1 MNKRATGRRSKI
13 ERRSVR
19 KWEIKQVLYPN
30 ETVLVANT
38 RVHLQQNVKEFERTC
53 EKMGLKI
60 NVGKSKV
67 LIVKKD
73 QRVIC
78 EKVKVSWEDMQEVN
92 KFKI

>member
-1 MNKRATGRRSKI
+1 M
-13 ERRSVR
+13 
-19 KWEIKQVLYPN
+19 
-30 ETVLVANT
+30 
-38 RVHLQQNVKEFERTC
+38 KEFERTC

-78 EKVKVSWEDMQEVN
+78 EKVRVSWEEMQEVN